1 LLEYLGIDPDHY
13 MGLDI
18 SPGMLL
24 RFADKFPD
32 YKDRLFL
39 GDMENLDDLVPDSF
53 DIVVSL
59 FGPISHCWDHLKVY
73 RHIHRVLKPGGRVFI
88 QAYSARYPERAS
100 YIFNQNISTCPSSP
114 GLPSSPVS

>member
-1 LLEYLGIDPDHY
+1 VLDLGCGTGLFIEYLGMTDPDHY
-13 MGLDI
+13 MGMDI

-32 YKDRLFL
+32 VQRSA
-39 GDMENLDDLVPDSF
+39 VPGRHGKPGRTWF
-53 DIVVSL
+53 QTALTIVVSF

-73 RHIHRVLKPGGRVFI
+73 RHIHRVLKPGGKVFI

-100 YIFNQNISTCPSSP
+100 YIFNR
-114 GLPSSPVS
+114 